1 MPSHRALQRPAHMF
15 SIGYLGDTRAW
26 FPCMDDWRMKCKWSI
41 RLAVAPSLV
50 AVSCGQLKEQG
61 LTPDK
66 HHMVFHYIV
75 NEPTPACYIGLA
87 VGPFE
92 ALVCPD
98 IPSVTYFTLP
108 GMQTLV
114 SSTVR
119 GGRATRFWN
128 GHHCFGSNCGRVIY
142 WGWGWGWELYSMV
155 GSRLPWQF
163 AGGHLP

>member
-1 MPSHRALQRPAHMF
+1 
-15 SIGYLGDTRAW
+15 
-26 FPCMDDWRMKCKWSI
+26 MDDWRMKCKWSI

-128 GHHCFGSNCGRVIY
+128 GHHCFRSNCGRVIY

-163 AGGHLP
+163 ASGHLP